1 MQMRSTVIPCELH
14 GIATNTTVTQVGGV
28 KGNLKSKVFFKG
40 WITTPPQDQ
49 KQRYSDCL
57 RPYRNPFGGTSCQ
70 EEVKKDF
77 EALRRYPQMPISGYP
92 IYRLTTR
99 KYYQDT
105 NDKEDFS
112 THTRLKDTA
121 RSSIHLWMSRNKLGD
136 LCTPQC
142 RKEHQ
147 IQMKRWHHSWKS
159 RRRVPTIRC
168 SERHQGAMD
177 PSAYCSEMNEEND
190 QTS

>member
-1 MQMRSTVIPCELH
+1 MDNNTAARSETAI
-14 GIATNTTVTQVGGV
+14 QV
-28 KGNLKSKVFFKG
+28 
-40 WITTPPQDQ
+40 
-49 KQRYSDCL
+49 YCL

-121 RSSIHLWMSRNKLGD
+121 RSSIHLWMSKITGD
-136 LCTPQC
+136 SQYSMYSLSKYP
-142 RKEHQ
+142 
-147 IQMKRWHHSWKS
+147 
-159 RRRVPTIRC
+159 
-168 SERHQGAMD
+168 
-177 PSAYCSEMNEEND
+177 EE
-190 QTS
+190 